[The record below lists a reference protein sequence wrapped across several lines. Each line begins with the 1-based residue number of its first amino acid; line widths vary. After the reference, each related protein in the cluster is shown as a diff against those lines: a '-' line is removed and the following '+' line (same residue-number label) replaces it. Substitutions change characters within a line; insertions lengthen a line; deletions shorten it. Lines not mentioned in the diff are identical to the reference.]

1 MNLVK
6 DSWQLAKFPVFVA
19 LLITPIRFGLE
30 LAGVPDYLV
39 FPIGLLWWTIAVS
52 IYWAVKQ
59 YSTPSP
65 HKLLL
70 LSLLIL
76 ALISRIPVF
85 ILWWITKTWHIGTH
99 YDIFDNWIQAFV
111 GQFFWGPIIQIIPSM
126 IIASIVIAVKRN
138 KN

>member
-6 DSWQLAKFPVFVA
+6 YSWQLVKFPVVVA
-19 LLITPIRFGLE
+19 LLITPTRFGLE

-39 FPIGLLWWTIAVS
+39 FPIGLLWWSLAVS
-52 IYWAVKQ
+52 VYWATKH
-59 YSTPSP
+59 YSYPSP

-99 YDIFDNWIQAFV
+99 YDIFDNWTQAFI
-111 GQFFWGPIIQIIPSM
+111 GQFFWGPIIQVIPSM